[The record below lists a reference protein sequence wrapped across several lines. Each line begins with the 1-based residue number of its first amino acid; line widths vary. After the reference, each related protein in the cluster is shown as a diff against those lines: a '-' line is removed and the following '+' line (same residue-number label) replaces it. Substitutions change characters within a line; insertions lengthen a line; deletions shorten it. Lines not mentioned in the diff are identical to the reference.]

1 MLKKI
6 ISIMLALITM
16 FSITFSTMANVK
28 AATFLN
34 YKVKTTESVKMYK
47 STSTSSTVLY
57 TIPKSTTLTVSARSG
72 SNWGKI
78 GYNAKTGWIDLR
90 KTTSTYSVS
99 VSIVKQTRSNTCGS
113 ACGSMVLKT
122 RGKSVSEIT
131 FWNYANSGGEGT
143 YVYRVCGTL
152 NHYLGSNYYVY
163 KNLSSSSVNT
173 YYDRI
178 QRSISMGYPV
188 IIPLRYSASSE
199 FGYKSNGH
207 YVVVKSI
214 YISGTNCY
222 VKVNDPNTGK
232 VVTLSLNNLAAY
244 NKAHSGYVIYKP

>member
-1 MLKKI
+1 MFCI
-6 ISIMLALITM
+6 I
-16 FSITFSTMANVK
+16 FSSTPTVQ

-47 STSTSSTVLY
+47 STSTSSKVLY
-57 TIPKSTTLTVSARSG
+57 TIPKNTTLTVKSRSG
-72 SNWGKI
+72 SNWGKV
-78 GYNAKTGWIDLR
+78 GYNATNGWIDLR
-90 KTTSTYSVS
+90 KTSSTYSVS
-99 VSIVKQTRSNTCGS
+99 VPMVKQTKSNTCGS
-113 ACGSMVLKT
+113 ASGSMVLKA
-122 RGKSVSEIT
+122 RGKSVSEMT

-152 NHYLGSNYYVY
+152 NHFLGSNWYVY

-173 YYDRI
+173 YYNRI

-188 IIPLRYSASSE
+188 ILPLRYSASSE

-214 YISGTNCY
+214 YISGTDCY

-232 VVTLSLNNLAAY
+232 VVTLSLNNLVKY
-244 NKAHSGYVIYKP
+244 NKAHSGYVICKP